1 MLQDVQKNFI
11 EKEITSLVRIQK
23 SKGKSASTFK
33 LRDRL
38 LGSTKSHQ
46 DPVVLTDPKTNKVVT
61 TPQEIKRVSLAYAV
75 DLLKNRE
82 PKKEFI
88 DVIKHKEEL
97 HQERLK
103 EIIPDDLDELP
114 EDPFDKTL
122 KQISEK
128 PGNKYEFIKKAGYS
142 YIQALY
148 QLFSTVWK
156 TEKIPN
162 KWHESTLTQLF
173 KPGKKDV
180 TNLNNFR
187 HIHNRQELSKFFTLM
202 VINIAKE
209 KILKNMSKYQ
219 IANRPGHRSSEH
231 IFAVKHAISY
241 YREQKKPLI
250 LSSFDLEKFF
260 DSERLEDCQF
270 ELYKLDIK
278 GKVYRLVSEL
288 NSNTQIK
295 VKTPLGKQKLH
306 QLILE

>member
-1 MLQDVQKNFI
+1 M
-11 EKEITSLVRIQK
+11 
-23 SKGKSASTFK
+23 
-33 LRDRL
+33 
-38 LGSTKSHQ
+38 
-46 DPVVLTDPKTNKVVT
+46 T
-61 TPQEIKRVSLAYAV
+61 TLQEIKRVSLAYAV

-103 EIIPDDLDELP
+103 EIVHDDLDELP
-114 EDPFDKTL
+114 EDLFNETL

-219 IANRPGHRSSEH
+219 IACRPGHRSSEH

-241 YREQKKPLI
+241 YKEQKKPLI
-250 LSSFDLEKFF
+250 LSSFD
-260 DSERLEDCQF
+260 
-270 ELYKLDIK
+270 
-278 GKVYRLVSEL
+278 
-288 NSNTQIK
+288 
-295 VKTPLGKQKLH
+295 
-306 QLILE
+306 